1 MKFCDECGSMMK
13 SGEGEDHWVCTA
25 CGYEVG
31 RDDDDEAVWT
41 TESQVESEVV
51 DVSDAEDKG
60 LPTTTAQCPEC
71 DNDRAYWYM
80 HPVFRLYRL
89 RAQVARRRPLSGS
102 PNADAGCVERRRRD
116 RHECAHPGV

>member
-31 RDDDDEAVWT
+31 RDDDDEGVWT

-80 HPVFRLYRL
+80 QQIR
-89 RAQVARRRPLSGS
+89 S
-102 PNADAGCVERRRRD
+102 ADESETRFFVCTACEHKWRED
-116 RHECAHPGV
+116 DH